1 MDKCFNKDVCMILK
15 SAEGE
20 MLNLRHPYV
29 GTEHLLLAL
38 LKRDRVKK
46 ICYKFNLTY
55 AGFRDELVRLIGQAS
70 KKSEVILYTPLLK
83 LVIDNAYNKSYD
95 EHKEMD
101 ELYLL
106 SSLFGESD
114 GIALRVA
121 YNMGVDTDALVK
133 ELDKPKILSSIGV
146 CLTDKEIDK
155 IYLRDKELDEVME
168 ILLRK
173 GKNNPL
179 LVGDPGVGKTAIA
192 YELARRIKCGNV
204 PDRLK
209 GKEVYLVSTS
219 SLVSGTKYRGE
230 FEERVNGLINEVI
243 RNGNIILFIDEIHTI
258 MKTGSSEA
266 GVDGANILKP
276 YLARN
281 DLKIIGAT
289 TKREYDEY
297 LKKDGAFARRFAKV
311 IVNEP
316 SLKDTVTILNK
327 LKKSYEDFYNLKINS
342 NVIKYLV
349 DLCDKYLPNNYNPD
363 KSIEI
368 LDTSLS
374 KIALEGKKRILTKED
389 VYEVISKRCNISLV
403 SDENLD
409 RVRAVLSD
417 KYSEVLADN
426 VVKMFKCTDKSKYMV
441 FSGSD
446 DKRHAPFDIGKCL
459 GVNVIDIDCALPIL
473 QPGALIA
480 NNYIRNNYLRAFT
493 ASVLPVSV
501 LPAAV
506 SGHQKAVRTAFAGR
520 YRIRLPAGQCIQL
533 LRRRCKLVQRPVPPR
548 IVECVSGRR
557 RRILPQLWA
566 HHGERRTAG
575 YFVYRRQVRSVSV
588 PDLPGHR
595 CYD

>member
-55 AGFRDELVRLIGQAS
+55 TGFRDELVRLIGQAS

-349 DLCDKYLPNNYNPD
+349 DLCDKYLPNSYNPD
-363 KSIEI
+363 KSIDI

-389 VYEVISKRCNISLV
+389 VYEVISKRCNISLI

-409 RVRAVLSD
+409 KVRAVLSD

-426 VVKMFKCTDKSKYMV
+426 VVKMFKCRDKSKYMV

-459 GVNVIDIDCALPIL
+459 GVNVIDIDCALYNDEYSL
-473 QPGALIA
+473 
-480 NNYIRNNYLRAFT
+480 NKFVSTNYLYNKISENPFSLVVFDNYNKRGR
-493 ASVLPVSV
+493 VLDNIIRMMKDKGYIENSMNERIY
-501 LPAAV
+501 LD
-506 SGHQKAVRTAFAGR
+506 KAVMFLIDEEVNNKVGFA
-520 YRIRLPAGQCIQL
+520 A
-533 LRRRCKLVQRPVPPR
+533 
-548 IVECVSGRR
+548 S
-557 RRILPQLWA
+557 
-566 HHGERRTAG
+566 
-575 YFVYRRQVRSVSV
+575 
-588 PDLPGHR
+588 
-595 CYD
+595 

>member
-133 ELDKPKILSSIGV
+133 ELDKPKILSTIGV

-327 LKKSYEDFYNLKINS
+327 LKKSYEEFYNLKINS

-349 DLCDKYLPNNYNPD
+349 DLCDKYLPNSYNPD
-363 KSIEI
+363 KSIDI

-403 SDENLD
+403 SEENLD
-409 RVRAVLSD
+409 KVRAVLSD

-426 VVKMFKCTDKSKYMV
+426 VVKMFKCRDKSKYMV

-459 GVNVIDIDCALPIL
+459 GVNVIDIDCALYNDEYSL
-473 QPGALIA
+473 
-480 NNYIRNNYLRAFT
+480 NKFVSTNYLYNKISDNPFSLVVFDNYNMRGRVLDNIIRMMKDKGYIENSMNERLYLDKSVMFLIDEDISTKVGFA
-493 ASVLPVSV
+493 AS
-501 LPAAV
+501 
-506 SGHQKAVRTAFAGR
+506 
-520 YRIRLPAGQCIQL
+520 
-533 LRRRCKLVQRPVPPR
+533 
-548 IVECVSGRR
+548 
-557 RRILPQLWA
+557 
-566 HHGERRTAG
+566 
-575 YFVYRRQVRSVSV
+575 
-588 PDLPGHR
+588 
-595 CYD
+595 

>member
-55 AGFRDELVRLIGQAS
+55 TGFRDELVRLIGQAS

-327 LKKSYEDFYNLKINS
+327 LKKSYEEFYNLKINS

-349 DLCDKYLPNNYNPD
+349 DLCDKYLPNSYNPD
-363 KSIEI
+363 KSIDI

-389 VYEVISKRCNISLV
+389 VYEVISKRCNISLI

-409 RVRAVLSD
+409 KVRAVLSD

-426 VVKMFKCTDKSKYMV
+426 VVKMFKCRDKSKYMV

-446 DKRHAPFDIGKCL
+446 DKRRAPFDIGKCL
-459 GVNVIDIDCALPIL
+459 GVNVIDIDCALYNDEYSL
-473 QPGALIA
+473 
-480 NNYIRNNYLRAFT
+480 NKFVSTNYLYNKISENPFSLVVFDNYNKRGRVLDNIIRMMKDKGYIENSMNERLYLDKSVMFLIDEEVNNKVGFA
-493 ASVLPVSV
+493 AS
-501 LPAAV
+501 
-506 SGHQKAVRTAFAGR
+506 
-520 YRIRLPAGQCIQL
+520 
-533 LRRRCKLVQRPVPPR
+533 
-548 IVECVSGRR
+548 
-557 RRILPQLWA
+557 
-566 HHGERRTAG
+566 
-575 YFVYRRQVRSVSV
+575 
-588 PDLPGHR
+588 
-595 CYD
+595 

>member
-55 AGFRDELVRLIGQAS
+55 SGFRDELVRLIGQAS

-121 YNMGVDTDALVK
+121 YNMGVDTVALVK

-146 CLTDKEIDK
+146 CLTDKEINK
-155 IYLRDKELDEVME
+155 IYLRDNELDEVME

-316 SLKDTVTILNK
+316 SLKDTITILNK

-349 DLCDKYLPNNYNPD
+349 DLCDKYLPNSYNPD
-363 KSIEI
+363 KSIDI

-403 SDENLD
+403 SEENLD
-409 RVRAVLSD
+409 KLRAVLSD
-417 KYSEVLADN
+417 KYSEALADN
-426 VVKMFKCTDKSKYMV
+426 VVKMFKCRDKSKYMV

-459 GVNVIDIDCALPIL
+459 GVNVIDIDCALYNDEYSL
-473 QPGALIA
+473 
-480 NNYIRNNYLRAFT
+480 NKFVSTNYLYNKI
-493 ASVLPVSV
+493 SDNPVSLVVFDNYNKRGRV
-501 LPAAV
+501 LDNIIRMMKDKGYIENSMNERLYLDKSVMFLIDEDISTKVGFAA
-506 SGHQKAVRTAFAGR
+506 S
-520 YRIRLPAGQCIQL
+520 
-533 LRRRCKLVQRPVPPR
+533 
-548 IVECVSGRR
+548 
-557 RRILPQLWA
+557 
-566 HHGERRTAG
+566 
-575 YFVYRRQVRSVSV
+575 
-588 PDLPGHR
+588 
-595 CYD
+595 

>member
-133 ELDKPKILSSIGV
+133 ELDKPKMLSSIGV

-276 YLARN
+276 YLAKN

-297 LKKDGAFARRFAKV
+297 LKKDGAFVRRFAKV

-327 LKKSYEDFYNLKINS
+327 LKKSYEEFYNLKINS

-349 DLCDKYLPNNYNPD
+349 DLCDKYLPNSYNPD
-363 KSIEI
+363 KSIDI

-409 RVRAVLSD
+409 KVRAVLSD

-426 VVKMFKCTDKSKYMV
+426 VVKMFKCRDKSKYMV

-459 GVNVIDIDCALPIL
+459 GVNVIDIDCALYNDEYSL
-473 QPGALIA
+473 
-480 NNYIRNNYLRAFT
+480 NKFVSTNYLYNKISDNPFSLVVFDNYNKRGRVLDNIIRMMKDKGYIENNMNERLYLDKSVMFLIDEEVGTKVGFA
-493 ASVLPVSV
+493 AS
-501 LPAAV
+501 
-506 SGHQKAVRTAFAGR
+506 
-520 YRIRLPAGQCIQL
+520 
-533 LRRRCKLVQRPVPPR
+533 
-548 IVECVSGRR
+548 
-557 RRILPQLWA
+557 
-566 HHGERRTAG
+566 
-575 YFVYRRQVRSVSV
+575 
-588 PDLPGHR
+588 
-595 CYD
+595 

>member
-55 AGFRDELVRLIGQAS
+55 TGFRDELVRLIGQAS

-349 DLCDKYLPNNYNPD
+349 DLCDKYLPNSYNPD
-363 KSIEI
+363 KSIDI

-403 SDENLD
+403 SEENLD
-409 RVRAVLSD
+409 KLRAVLSD
-417 KYSEVLADN
+417 KYSEALADN
-426 VVKMFKCTDKSKYMV
+426 VVKMFKCRDKSKYMV

-459 GVNVIDIDCALPIL
+459 GVNVIDIDCALYNDEYSL
-473 QPGALIA
+473 
-480 NNYIRNNYLRAFT
+480 NKFVSTNYLYNKISENPFSLVVFDNYNKRGRVLDNIIRMMKDKGYIENSMNERLYLDKSVMFLIDEEVNNKVGFA
-493 ASVLPVSV
+493 AS
-501 LPAAV
+501 
-506 SGHQKAVRTAFAGR
+506 
-520 YRIRLPAGQCIQL
+520 
-533 LRRRCKLVQRPVPPR
+533 
-548 IVECVSGRR
+548 
-557 RRILPQLWA
+557 
-566 HHGERRTAG
+566 
-575 YFVYRRQVRSVSV
+575 
-588 PDLPGHR
+588 
-595 CYD
+595 

>member
-55 AGFRDELVRLIGQAS
+55 SGFRDELVRLIGQAS

-114 GIALRVA
+114 GIALRVV

-316 SLKDTVTILNK
+316 SLKDTITILNK

-349 DLCDKYLPNNYNPD
+349 DLCDKYLPNSYNPD
-363 KSIEI
+363 KSIDI

-409 RVRAVLSD
+409 KVRAVLSD

-426 VVKMFKCTDKSKYMV
+426 VVKMFKCRDKSKYMV

-446 DKRHAPFDIGKCL
+446 DKRRAPFDIGKCL
-459 GVNVIDIDCALPIL
+459 GVNVIDIDCALYNDEYSL
-473 QPGALIA
+473 
-480 NNYIRNNYLRAFT
+480 NKFVSTNYLYNKISENPFSLVVFDNYNKRGRVLDNIIRMMKDKGYIENSMNERLYLDKSVMFLIDEEVNNKVGFA
-493 ASVLPVSV
+493 AS
-501 LPAAV
+501 
-506 SGHQKAVRTAFAGR
+506 
-520 YRIRLPAGQCIQL
+520 
-533 LRRRCKLVQRPVPPR
+533 
-548 IVECVSGRR
+548 
-557 RRILPQLWA
+557 
-566 HHGERRTAG
+566 
-575 YFVYRRQVRSVSV
+575 
-588 PDLPGHR
+588 
-595 CYD
+595 

>member
-55 AGFRDELVRLIGQAS
+55 TGFRDELVRLIGQAS

-192 YELARRIKCGNV
+192 YELARRIRCGNV

-327 LKKSYEDFYNLKINS
+327 LKKSYEEFYNLKINS

-349 DLCDKYLPNNYNPD
+349 DLCDKYLPNSYNPD
-363 KSIEI
+363 KSIDI

-374 KIALEGKKRILTKED
+374 KIALEGKKHILTKED
-389 VYEVISKRCNISLV
+389 VYEVISKRCNISLI

-409 RVRAVLSD
+409 KVRAVLSD
-417 KYSEVLADN
+417 KYSEVFADN

-446 DKRHAPFDIGKCL
+446 DKRRAPFDIGKCL
-459 GVNVIDIDCALPIL
+459 GVNVIDIDCALYNDEYSL
-473 QPGALIA
+473 
-480 NNYIRNNYLRAFT
+480 NKFVSTNYLYNKISENPFSLVVFDNYNKRGRVLDNIIRMMKDKGYIENSMNERLYLDKSVMFLIDEEVNNKVGFA
-493 ASVLPVSV
+493 AS
-501 LPAAV
+501 
-506 SGHQKAVRTAFAGR
+506 
-520 YRIRLPAGQCIQL
+520 
-533 LRRRCKLVQRPVPPR
+533 
-548 IVECVSGRR
+548 
-557 RRILPQLWA
+557 
-566 HHGERRTAG
+566 
-575 YFVYRRQVRSVSV
+575 
-588 PDLPGHR
+588 
-595 CYD
+595 

>member
-55 AGFRDELVRLIGQAS
+55 TGFRDELVRLIGQAS

-327 LKKSYEDFYNLKINS
+327 LKKSYEEFYNLKINS

-349 DLCDKYLPNNYNPD
+349 DLCDKYLPNSYNPD
-363 KSIEI
+363 KSIDI

-409 RVRAVLSD
+409 KVRAVLSD

-459 GVNVIDIDCALPIL
+459 GVNVIDIDCALYNDEYSL
-473 QPGALIA
+473 
-480 NNYIRNNYLRAFT
+480 NKFVSTNYLYNKISDNPFSLVVFDNYNKRGRVLDNIIRMMKDKGYIENNMNERLYLDKSVMFLIDEDISTKVGFA
-493 ASVLPVSV
+493 AS
-501 LPAAV
+501 
-506 SGHQKAVRTAFAGR
+506 
-520 YRIRLPAGQCIQL
+520 
-533 LRRRCKLVQRPVPPR
+533 
-548 IVECVSGRR
+548 
-557 RRILPQLWA
+557 
-566 HHGERRTAG
+566 
-575 YFVYRRQVRSVSV
+575 
-588 PDLPGHR
+588 
-595 CYD
+595 

>member
-349 DLCDKYLPNNYNPD
+349 DLCDKYLPNSYNPD
-363 KSIEI
+363 KSIDI

-426 VVKMFKCTDKSKYMV
+426 VVKMFKCRDKSKYMV

-446 DKRHAPFDIGKCL
+446 DKRRAPFDIGKCL
-459 GVNVIDIDCALPIL
+459 GVNVIDIDCALYNDEYSL
-473 QPGALIA
+473 
-480 NNYIRNNYLRAFT
+480 NKFVSTNYLYNKISDNPFSLVVFDNYNKRGRVLDNIIRMMKDKGYIENNMNERLYLDK
-493 ASVLPVSV
+493 SVMFLIDEDISTKVGF
-501 LPAAV
+501 AAN
-506 SGHQKAVRTAFAGR
+506 
-520 YRIRLPAGQCIQL
+520 
-533 LRRRCKLVQRPVPPR
+533 
-548 IVECVSGRR
+548 
-557 RRILPQLWA
+557 
-566 HHGERRTAG
+566 
-575 YFVYRRQVRSVSV
+575 
-588 PDLPGHR
+588 
-595 CYD
+595 

>member
-55 AGFRDELVRLIGQAS
+55 TGFRDELVRLIGQAS

-219 SLVSGTKYRGE
+219 SLVSGTKYSGE
-230 FEERVNGLINEVI
+230 FEERVNGLINEAI

-327 LKKSYEDFYNLKINS
+327 LKKSYEEFYNLKINS

-349 DLCDKYLPNNYNPD
+349 DLCDKYLPNSYNPD
-363 KSIEI
+363 KSIDI

-409 RVRAVLSD
+409 KVRAVLSD

-426 VVKMFKCTDKSKYMV
+426 VVKMFKCRDKSKYMV

-446 DKRHAPFDIGKCL
+446 EKRRAPFDIGKCL
-459 GVNVIDIDCALPIL
+459 GVNVIDIDCALYNDEYSL
-473 QPGALIA
+473 
-480 NNYIRNNYLRAFT
+480 NKFVSTNYLYNKISENPFSLVVFDNYNKRGRVLDNIIRMMKDKGYIENSMNERLYLDKSVMFLIDEEVNNKVGFA
-493 ASVLPVSV
+493 AS
-501 LPAAV
+501 
-506 SGHQKAVRTAFAGR
+506 
-520 YRIRLPAGQCIQL
+520 
-533 LRRRCKLVQRPVPPR
+533 
-548 IVECVSGRR
+548 
-557 RRILPQLWA
+557 
-566 HHGERRTAG
+566 
-575 YFVYRRQVRSVSV
+575 
-588 PDLPGHR
+588 
-595 CYD
+595 

>member
-133 ELDKPKILSSIGV
+133 ELDKPKILSTIGV

-297 LKKDGAFARRFAKV
+297 LKKDGAFVRRFAKV

-316 SLKDTVTILNK
+316 SLKDTITILNK

-349 DLCDKYLPNNYNPD
+349 DLCDKYLPNSYNPD
-363 KSIEI
+363 KSIDI

-389 VYEVISKRCNISLV
+389 VYDVISKRCNISLV

-409 RVRAVLSD
+409 KVRAVLSD

-426 VVKMFKCTDKSKYMV
+426 VVKMFKCRDKSKYMV

-446 DKRHAPFDIGKCL
+446 EKRHAPFDIGKCL
-459 GVNVIDIDCALPIL
+459 GVNVIDIDCALYNDEYSL
-473 QPGALIA
+473 
-480 NNYIRNNYLRAFT
+480 NKFVSTNYLYNKISDNPFSLVVFDNYNKRGR
-493 ASVLPVSV
+493 VLDNII
-501 LPAAV
+501 
-506 SGHQKAVRTAFAGR
+506 GMMKDKG
-520 YRIRLPAGQCIQL
+520 YIENNMNERLYL
-533 LRRRCKLVQRPVPPR
+533 DKLVMFLIDEEVGTK
-548 IVECVSGRR
+548 VGFAAS
-557 RRILPQLWA
+557 
-566 HHGERRTAG
+566 
-575 YFVYRRQVRSVSV
+575 
-588 PDLPGHR
+588 
-595 CYD
+595 

>member
-55 AGFRDELVRLIGQAS
+55 SGFRDELVRLIGQAS

-327 LKKSYEDFYNLKINS
+327 LKKSYEEFYNLKINS

-349 DLCDKYLPNNYNPD
+349 DLCDKYLPNSYNPD
-363 KSIEI
+363 KSIDI

-409 RVRAVLSD
+409 KVRAVLSD

-426 VVKMFKCTDKSKYMV
+426 VVKMFKCRDKSKYMV

-446 DKRHAPFDIGKCL
+446 DKRRAPFDIGKCL
-459 GVNVIDIDCALPIL
+459 GVNVIDIDCALYNDEYSL
-473 QPGALIA
+473 
-480 NNYIRNNYLRAFT
+480 NKFVSTNYLYNKISENPFSLVVFDNYNKRGR
-493 ASVLPVSV
+493 VLDNIIRMMKDKGYIENSMNER
-501 LPAAV
+501 LYLD
-506 SGHQKAVRTAFAGR
+506 KAVMFLIDEEVNNKVGFA
-520 YRIRLPAGQCIQL
+520 A
-533 LRRRCKLVQRPVPPR
+533 
-548 IVECVSGRR
+548 S
-557 RRILPQLWA
+557 
-566 HHGERRTAG
+566 
-575 YFVYRRQVRSVSV
+575 
-588 PDLPGHR
+588 
-595 CYD
+595 

>member
-55 AGFRDELVRLIGQAS
+55 TGFRDELVRLIGQAS

-155 IYLRDKELDEVME
+155 IYLRDNELDEVME

-276 YLARN
+276 YLARS

-316 SLKDTVTILNK
+316 SLKDTITILNK
-327 LKKSYEDFYNLKINS
+327 LKKSYEEFYNLKINS

-349 DLCDKYLPNNYNPD
+349 DLCDKYLPNSYNPD
-363 KSIEI
+363 KSIDI

-409 RVRAVLSD
+409 KVRAVLSD

-426 VVKMFKCTDKSKYMV
+426 VVKMFKCRDKSKYMV

-446 DKRHAPFDIGKCL
+446 DKRRAPFDIGKCL
-459 GVNVIDIDCALPIL
+459 GVNVIDIDCALYNDEYSL
-473 QPGALIA
+473 
-480 NNYIRNNYLRAFT
+480 NKFVSTNYLYNKISENPFSLVVFDNYNKRGR
-493 ASVLPVSV
+493 VLDNIIRMMKDKGYIENSMNER
-501 LPAAV
+501 LYLD
-506 SGHQKAVRTAFAGR
+506 KAVMFLIDEEVNNKVGFA
-520 YRIRLPAGQCIQL
+520 A
-533 LRRRCKLVQRPVPPR
+533 
-548 IVECVSGRR
+548 S
-557 RRILPQLWA
+557 
-566 HHGERRTAG
+566 
-575 YFVYRRQVRSVSV
+575 
-588 PDLPGHR
+588 
-595 CYD
+595 

>member
-173 GKNNPL
+173 GKNNPI

-276 YLARN
+276 YLARD

-327 LKKSYEDFYNLKINS
+327 LKKSYEEFYNLKINS

-349 DLCDKYLPNNYNPD
+349 DLCDKYLPNSYNPD
-363 KSIEI
+363 KSIDI

-389 VYEVISKRCNISLV
+389 VYDVISKRCNISLV
-403 SDENLD
+403 SEENLD
-409 RVRAVLSD
+409 KVRAVLSD

-426 VVKMFKCTDKSKYMV
+426 VVKMFKCRDKSKYMV

-459 GVNVIDIDCALPIL
+459 GVNVIDIDCALYNDEYSL
-473 QPGALIA
+473 
-480 NNYIRNNYLRAFT
+480 NKFVSTNYLYNKISDNPFSLVVFDNYNKRGRVLDNIIGMMKDKGYIENNMNERLYLDKSVMFLIDEDISTKVGFA
-493 ASVLPVSV
+493 AS
-501 LPAAV
+501 
-506 SGHQKAVRTAFAGR
+506 
-520 YRIRLPAGQCIQL
+520 
-533 LRRRCKLVQRPVPPR
+533 
-548 IVECVSGRR
+548 
-557 RRILPQLWA
+557 
-566 HHGERRTAG
+566 
-575 YFVYRRQVRSVSV
+575 
-588 PDLPGHR
+588 
-595 CYD
+595 

>member
-192 YELARRIKCGNV
+192 YALARRIKCGNV

-327 LKKSYEDFYNLKINS
+327 LKKSYEEFYNLKINS

-349 DLCDKYLPNNYNPD
+349 DLCDKYLPNSYNPD
-363 KSIEI
+363 KSIDI

-459 GVNVIDIDCALPIL
+459 GVNVIDIDCALYNDEYSL
-473 QPGALIA
+473 
-480 NNYIRNNYLRAFT
+480 NKFVSTNYLYNKISDNPFSLVVFDNYNKRGRVLDNIIRMMKDKGYIENSMNERLYLDKSVMFLIDEEVGTKVGFA
-493 ASVLPVSV
+493 AS
-501 LPAAV
+501 
-506 SGHQKAVRTAFAGR
+506 
-520 YRIRLPAGQCIQL
+520 
-533 LRRRCKLVQRPVPPR
+533 
-548 IVECVSGRR
+548 
-557 RRILPQLWA
+557 
-566 HHGERRTAG
+566 
-575 YFVYRRQVRSVSV
+575 
-588 PDLPGHR
+588 
-595 CYD
+595 

>member
-55 AGFRDELVRLIGQAS
+55 TGFRDELVRLIGQAS

-146 CLTDKEIDK
+146 CLTDKEINK

-316 SLKDTVTILNK
+316 SLKDTITILNK

-349 DLCDKYLPNNYNPD
+349 DLCDKYLPNSYNPD
-363 KSIEI
+363 KSIDI

-409 RVRAVLSD
+409 KVRAVLSD

-426 VVKMFKCTDKSKYMV
+426 VVKMFKCRDKSKYMV

-446 DKRHAPFDIGKCL
+446 DKRLAPFDIGKCL
-459 GVNVIDIDCALPIL
+459 GVNVIDIDCALYNDEYSL
-473 QPGALIA
+473 
-480 NNYIRNNYLRAFT
+480 NKFVSTNYLYNKISENPFSLVVFDNYNKRGRVLDNIIRMMKDKGYIENSMNERLYLDKSVMFLIDEEVNNKVGFA
-493 ASVLPVSV
+493 AS
-501 LPAAV
+501 
-506 SGHQKAVRTAFAGR
+506 
-520 YRIRLPAGQCIQL
+520 
-533 LRRRCKLVQRPVPPR
+533 
-548 IVECVSGRR
+548 
-557 RRILPQLWA
+557 
-566 HHGERRTAG
+566 
-575 YFVYRRQVRSVSV
+575 
-588 PDLPGHR
+588 
-595 CYD
+595 

>member
-55 AGFRDELVRLIGQAS
+55 TGFRDELVRLIGQAS

-230 FEERVNGLINEVI
+230 FEERVNGLINEAI

-327 LKKSYEDFYNLKINS
+327 LKKSYEEFYNLKINS

-349 DLCDKYLPNNYNPD
+349 DLCDKYLTNIYNTD
-363 KSIEI
+363 KSIDI

-409 RVRAVLSD
+409 KVRAVLSD

-426 VVKMFKCTDKSKYMV
+426 VVKMFKCRDKSKYMV

-446 DKRHAPFDIGKCL
+446 DKRRAPFDIGKCL
-459 GVNVIDIDCALPIL
+459 GVNVIDIDCALYNDEYSL
-473 QPGALIA
+473 
-480 NNYIRNNYLRAFT
+480 NKFVSTNYLYNKISENPFSLVVFDNYNKRGRVLDNIIRMMKDKGYIENSMNERLYLDKSVMFLIDEEVNNKVGFA
-493 ASVLPVSV
+493 AS
-501 LPAAV
+501 
-506 SGHQKAVRTAFAGR
+506 
-520 YRIRLPAGQCIQL
+520 
-533 LRRRCKLVQRPVPPR
+533 
-548 IVECVSGRR
+548 
-557 RRILPQLWA
+557 
-566 HHGERRTAG
+566 
-575 YFVYRRQVRSVSV
+575 
-588 PDLPGHR
+588 
-595 CYD
+595 

>member
-327 LKKSYEDFYNLKINS
+327 LKKSYEEFYNLKINS

-349 DLCDKYLPNNYNPD
+349 DLCDKYLPNSYNPD
-363 KSIEI
+363 KSIDI

-389 VYEVISKRCNISLV
+389 VYDVISKRCNISLV

-409 RVRAVLSD
+409 KVRAVLSD

-426 VVKMFKCTDKSKYMV
+426 VVKMFKCRDKSKYMV

-459 GVNVIDIDCALPIL
+459 GVNVIDIDCALYNDEYSL
-473 QPGALIA
+473 
-480 NNYIRNNYLRAFT
+480 NKFVSTNYLYNKISDNPFSLVVFDNYNKRGRVLDNIIRMMKDKGYIENSMNERLYLDKSVMFLIDEDISTKVGFA
-493 ASVLPVSV
+493 AS
-501 LPAAV
+501 
-506 SGHQKAVRTAFAGR
+506 
-520 YRIRLPAGQCIQL
+520 
-533 LRRRCKLVQRPVPPR
+533 
-548 IVECVSGRR
+548 
-557 RRILPQLWA
+557 
-566 HHGERRTAG
+566 
-575 YFVYRRQVRSVSV
+575 
-588 PDLPGHR
+588 
-595 CYD
+595 

>member
-133 ELDKPKILSSIGV
+133 ELDKPKMLSSIGV

-363 KSIEI
+363 KSIDI

-459 GVNVIDIDCALPIL
+459 GVNVIDIDCALYNDEYSL
-473 QPGALIA
+473 
-480 NNYIRNNYLRAFT
+480 NKFVSTNYLYNKISDNPFSLVVFDNYNKRGRVLDNIIRMMKDKGYIENSMNERLYLDKSVIFLIDEDISTKVGFA
-493 ASVLPVSV
+493 AS
-501 LPAAV
+501 
-506 SGHQKAVRTAFAGR
+506 
-520 YRIRLPAGQCIQL
+520 
-533 LRRRCKLVQRPVPPR
+533 
-548 IVECVSGRR
+548 
-557 RRILPQLWA
+557 
-566 HHGERRTAG
+566 
-575 YFVYRRQVRSVSV
+575 
-588 PDLPGHR
+588 
-595 CYD
+595 

>member
-146 CLTDKEIDK
+146 CLTDKELDK

-327 LKKSYEDFYNLKINS
+327 LKKSYEEFYNLKINS

-349 DLCDKYLPNNYNPD
+349 DLCDKYLPNSYNPD
-363 KSIEI
+363 KSIDI

-409 RVRAVLSD
+409 KVRAVLSD
-417 KYSEVLADN
+417 KYSEALADN
-426 VVKMFKCTDKSKYMV
+426 VVKMFKCRDKSKYMV

-459 GVNVIDIDCALPIL
+459 GVNVIDIDCALYNDEYSL
-473 QPGALIA
+473 
-480 NNYIRNNYLRAFT
+480 NKFVSTNYLYNKISDNPFSLVVFDNYNKRGR
-493 ASVLPVSV
+493 VLDNI
-501 LPAAV
+501 
-506 SGHQKAVRTAFAGR
+506 
-520 YRIRLPAGQCIQL
+520 IRMMKDKGYIENNMNERLYL
-533 LRRRCKLVQRPVPPR
+533 DKLVMFLIDEEVGTK
-548 IVECVSGRR
+548 VGFAAS
-557 RRILPQLWA
+557 
-566 HHGERRTAG
+566 
-575 YFVYRRQVRSVSV
+575 
-588 PDLPGHR
+588 
-595 CYD
+595 

>member
-55 AGFRDELVRLIGQAS
+55 SGFRDELVRLIGQAS

-276 YLARN
+276 YLARS

-316 SLKDTVTILNK
+316 SLKDTITILNK

-349 DLCDKYLPNNYNPD
+349 DLCDKYLPNSYNPD
-363 KSIEI
+363 KSIDI

-409 RVRAVLSD
+409 KVRAVLSD

-426 VVKMFKCTDKSKYMV
+426 VVKMFKCRDKSKYMV

-459 GVNVIDIDCALPIL
+459 GVNVIDIDCALYNDEYSL
-473 QPGALIA
+473 
-480 NNYIRNNYLRAFT
+480 NKFVSTNYLYNKISENPFSLVVFDNYNKRGRVLDNIIRMMKDKGYIENSMNERLYLDKSVMFLIDEEVNNKVGFA
-493 ASVLPVSV
+493 AS
-501 LPAAV
+501 
-506 SGHQKAVRTAFAGR
+506 
-520 YRIRLPAGQCIQL
+520 
-533 LRRRCKLVQRPVPPR
+533 
-548 IVECVSGRR
+548 
-557 RRILPQLWA
+557 
-566 HHGERRTAG
+566 
-575 YFVYRRQVRSVSV
+575 
-588 PDLPGHR
+588 
-595 CYD
+595 

>member
-349 DLCDKYLPNNYNPD
+349 DLCDKYLPNSYNPD
-363 KSIEI
+363 KSIDI

-409 RVRAVLSD
+409 KVRAVLSD

-426 VVKMFKCTDKSKYMV
+426 VVKMFKCRDKSKYMV

-459 GVNVIDIDCALPIL
+459 GVNVIDIDCALYNDEYSL
-473 QPGALIA
+473 
-480 NNYIRNNYLRAFT
+480 NKFVSTNYLYNKISDNPFSLVVFDNYNKRGRVLDNIIGMMKDKGYIENNMNERLYLDKSVMFLIDEDISTKVGFA
-493 ASVLPVSV
+493 AS
-501 LPAAV
+501 
-506 SGHQKAVRTAFAGR
+506 
-520 YRIRLPAGQCIQL
+520 
-533 LRRRCKLVQRPVPPR
+533 
-548 IVECVSGRR
+548 
-557 RRILPQLWA
+557 
-566 HHGERRTAG
+566 
-575 YFVYRRQVRSVSV
+575 
-588 PDLPGHR
+588 
-595 CYD
+595 

>member
-173 GKNNPL
+173 GKNNPI
-179 LVGDPGVGKTAIA
+179 LVGAPGVGKTAIA

-327 LKKSYEDFYNLKINS
+327 LKKSYEEFYNLKINS

-349 DLCDKYLPNNYNPD
+349 DLCDKYLPNSYNPD
-363 KSIEI
+363 KSIDI

-389 VYEVISKRCNISLV
+389 VYDVISKRCNISLV

-409 RVRAVLSD
+409 KVRAVLSD

-426 VVKMFKCTDKSKYMV
+426 VVKMFKCRDKSKYMV

-459 GVNVIDIDCALPIL
+459 GVNVIDIDCALYNDEYSL
-473 QPGALIA
+473 
-480 NNYIRNNYLRAFT
+480 NKFVSTNYLYNKISDNPFSLVVFDNYNKRGRVLDNIIRMMKDKGYIENSMNERLYLDKSVMFLIDEDISTKVGFA
-493 ASVLPVSV
+493 AS
-501 LPAAV
+501 
-506 SGHQKAVRTAFAGR
+506 
-520 YRIRLPAGQCIQL
+520 
-533 LRRRCKLVQRPVPPR
+533 
-548 IVECVSGRR
+548 
-557 RRILPQLWA
+557 
-566 HHGERRTAG
+566 
-575 YFVYRRQVRSVSV
+575 
-588 PDLPGHR
+588 
-595 CYD
+595 

>member
-349 DLCDKYLPNNYNPD
+349 DLCDKYLPNSYNPD
-363 KSIEI
+363 KSIDI

-403 SDENLD
+403 SEENLD

-426 VVKMFKCTDKSKYMV
+426 VVKMFKCRDKSKYMV

-459 GVNVIDIDCALPIL
+459 GVNVIDIDCALYNDEYSL
-473 QPGALIA
+473 
-480 NNYIRNNYLRAFT
+480 NKFVSTNYLYNKISDNPFSLVVFDNYNKRGRVLDNIIRMMKDKGYIENSMNERLYLDKSVMFLIDEDISTKVGFA
-493 ASVLPVSV
+493 AS
-501 LPAAV
+501 
-506 SGHQKAVRTAFAGR
+506 
-520 YRIRLPAGQCIQL
+520 
-533 LRRRCKLVQRPVPPR
+533 
-548 IVECVSGRR
+548 
-557 RRILPQLWA
+557 
-566 HHGERRTAG
+566 
-575 YFVYRRQVRSVSV
+575 
-588 PDLPGHR
+588 
-595 CYD
+595 

>member
-55 AGFRDELVRLIGQAS
+55 TGFRDELVRLIGQAS

-121 YNMGVDTDALVK
+121 YNMGVDTVALVK

-327 LKKSYEDFYNLKINS
+327 LKKSYEEFYNLKINS

-363 KSIEI
+363 KSIDI

-409 RVRAVLSD
+409 KVRAVLSD

-426 VVKMFKCTDKSKYMV
+426 VVKMFKCRDKSKYMV

-446 DKRHAPFDIGKCL
+446 DKRLVPFDIGKCL
-459 GVNVIDIDCALPIL
+459 GVNVIDIDCALYNDEYSL
-473 QPGALIA
+473 
-480 NNYIRNNYLRAFT
+480 NKFVSTNYLYNKISENPFSLVVFDNYNKRGRVLDNIIRMMKDKGYIENSMNERLYLDKSVMFLIDEEVNNKVGFA
-493 ASVLPVSV
+493 AS
-501 LPAAV
+501 
-506 SGHQKAVRTAFAGR
+506 
-520 YRIRLPAGQCIQL
+520 
-533 LRRRCKLVQRPVPPR
+533 
-548 IVECVSGRR
+548 
-557 RRILPQLWA
+557 
-566 HHGERRTAG
+566 
-575 YFVYRRQVRSVSV
+575 
-588 PDLPGHR
+588 
-595 CYD
+595 

>member
-55 AGFRDELVRLIGQAS
+55 SGFRDELVRLIGQAS

-316 SLKDTVTILNK
+316 SLKDTITILNK
-327 LKKSYEDFYNLKINS
+327 LKKSYEEFYNLKINS

-349 DLCDKYLPNNYNPD
+349 DLCDKYLPNSYNPD
-363 KSIEI
+363 KSIDI

-409 RVRAVLSD
+409 KVRAVLSD

-426 VVKMFKCTDKSKYMV
+426 VVKMFKCRDKSKYMV

-446 DKRHAPFDIGKCL
+446 DKRRAPFDIGKCL
-459 GVNVIDIDCALPIL
+459 GVNVIDIDCALYNDEYSL
-473 QPGALIA
+473 
-480 NNYIRNNYLRAFT
+480 NKFVSTNYLYNKISENPFCLVVFDNYNKRGRVLDNIIRMMKDKGYIENSMNERLYLDKSVMFLIDEEVNNKVGFA
-493 ASVLPVSV
+493 AS
-501 LPAAV
+501 
-506 SGHQKAVRTAFAGR
+506 
-520 YRIRLPAGQCIQL
+520 
-533 LRRRCKLVQRPVPPR
+533 
-548 IVECVSGRR
+548 
-557 RRILPQLWA
+557 
-566 HHGERRTAG
+566 
-575 YFVYRRQVRSVSV
+575 
-588 PDLPGHR
+588 
-595 CYD
+595 

>member
-327 LKKSYEDFYNLKINS
+327 LKKSYEEFYNLKINS

-349 DLCDKYLPNNYNPD
+349 DLCDKYLPNSYNPD
-363 KSIEI
+363 KSIDI

-459 GVNVIDIDCALPIL
+459 GVNVIDIDCALYNDEYSL
-473 QPGALIA
+473 
-480 NNYIRNNYLRAFT
+480 NKFVSTNYLYNKISDNPFSLVVFDNYNKRGRVLDNIIRMMKDKGYIENSMNERLYLDKSVMFLIDEEVGTKVGFA
-493 ASVLPVSV
+493 AS
-501 LPAAV
+501 
-506 SGHQKAVRTAFAGR
+506 
-520 YRIRLPAGQCIQL
+520 
-533 LRRRCKLVQRPVPPR
+533 
-548 IVECVSGRR
+548 
-557 RRILPQLWA
+557 
-566 HHGERRTAG
+566 
-575 YFVYRRQVRSVSV
+575 
-588 PDLPGHR
+588 
-595 CYD
+595 

>member
-55 AGFRDELVRLIGQAS
+55 TGFRDELVRLIGQAS

-316 SLKDTVTILNK
+316 SLKDTITILNK

-349 DLCDKYLPNNYNPD
+349 DLCDKYLPNSYNPD
-363 KSIEI
+363 KSIDI

-403 SDENLD
+403 SEENLD
-409 RVRAVLSD
+409 KLRAVLSD
-417 KYSEVLADN
+417 KYSEALADN
-426 VVKMFKCTDKSKYMV
+426 VVKMFKCRDKSKYMV

-446 DKRHAPFDIGKCL
+446 DKRLAPFDIGKCL
-459 GVNVIDIDCALPIL
+459 GVNVIDIDCALYNDEYSL
-473 QPGALIA
+473 
-480 NNYIRNNYLRAFT
+480 NKFVSTNYLYNKISENPFSLVVFDNYNKRGMVLDNIIRIMKDKGYIENSMNERLYLDKSVMFLIDEEVNNKVGFA
-493 ASVLPVSV
+493 AS
-501 LPAAV
+501 
-506 SGHQKAVRTAFAGR
+506 
-520 YRIRLPAGQCIQL
+520 
-533 LRRRCKLVQRPVPPR
+533 
-548 IVECVSGRR
+548 
-557 RRILPQLWA
+557 
-566 HHGERRTAG
+566 
-575 YFVYRRQVRSVSV
+575 
-588 PDLPGHR
+588 
-595 CYD
+595 

>member
-230 FEERVNGLINEVI
+230 FEERVNELINEVI

-327 LKKSYEDFYNLKINS
+327 LKKSYEEFYNLKINS

-349 DLCDKYLPNNYNPD
+349 DLCDKYLPNSYNPD
-363 KSIEI
+363 KSIDI

-459 GVNVIDIDCALPIL
+459 GVNVIDIDCALYNDEYSL
-473 QPGALIA
+473 
-480 NNYIRNNYLRAFT
+480 NKFVSTNYLYNKISDNPFSLVVFDNYNKRGRVLDNIIRMMKDKGYIENSMNERLYLDKSVMFLIDEDISTKVGFA
-493 ASVLPVSV
+493 AS
-501 LPAAV
+501 
-506 SGHQKAVRTAFAGR
+506 
-520 YRIRLPAGQCIQL
+520 
-533 LRRRCKLVQRPVPPR
+533 
-548 IVECVSGRR
+548 
-557 RRILPQLWA
+557 
-566 HHGERRTAG
+566 
-575 YFVYRRQVRSVSV
+575 
-588 PDLPGHR
+588 
-595 CYD
+595 

>member
-173 GKNNPL
+173 GKNTPL

-363 KSIEI
+363 KSIDI

-446 DKRHAPFDIGKCL
+446 DKRRAPFDIGKCL
-459 GVNVIDIDCALPIL
+459 GVNVIDIDCALYNDEYSL
-473 QPGALIA
+473 
-480 NNYIRNNYLRAFT
+480 NKFVSTNYLYNKISDNPFSLVVFDNYNKRGRVLDNIIRMMKDKGYIENSMNERLYLDKSVMFLIDEEVGTKVGFA
-493 ASVLPVSV
+493 AS
-501 LPAAV
+501 
-506 SGHQKAVRTAFAGR
+506 
-520 YRIRLPAGQCIQL
+520 
-533 LRRRCKLVQRPVPPR
+533 
-548 IVECVSGRR
+548 
-557 RRILPQLWA
+557 
-566 HHGERRTAG
+566 
-575 YFVYRRQVRSVSV
+575 
-588 PDLPGHR
+588 
-595 CYD
+595 

>member
-55 AGFRDELVRLIGQAS
+55 SGFRDELVRLIGQAS

-316 SLKDTVTILNK
+316 SLKDTITILNK

-349 DLCDKYLPNNYNPD
+349 DLCDKYLPNSYNPD
-363 KSIEI
+363 KSIDI

-409 RVRAVLSD
+409 KVRAVLSD
-417 KYSEVLADN
+417 KYSEALADN
-426 VVKMFKCTDKSKYMV
+426 VVKMFKCRDKSKYMV

-459 GVNVIDIDCALPIL
+459 GVNVIDIDCALYNDEYSL
-473 QPGALIA
+473 
-480 NNYIRNNYLRAFT
+480 NKFVSTNYLYNKISENPFSLVVFDNYNKRGR
-493 ASVLPVSV
+493 VLDNIIRMMKDKGYIENSMNERIY
-501 LPAAV
+501 LD
-506 SGHQKAVRTAFAGR
+506 KAVMFLIDEEVNNKVGFA
-520 YRIRLPAGQCIQL
+520 A
-533 LRRRCKLVQRPVPPR
+533 
-548 IVECVSGRR
+548 S
-557 RRILPQLWA
+557 
-566 HHGERRTAG
+566 
-575 YFVYRRQVRSVSV
+575 
-588 PDLPGHR
+588 
-595 CYD
+595 

>member
-133 ELDKPKILSSIGV
+133 EIDKPKILSSIGV
-146 CLTDKEIDK
+146 CLTDKNIDK

-327 LKKSYEDFYNLKINS
+327 LKKSYEEFYNLKINS

-349 DLCDKYLPNNYNPD
+349 DLCDKYLPNSYNPD
-363 KSIEI
+363 KSIDI

-409 RVRAVLSD
+409 KVRAVLSD

-426 VVKMFKCTDKSKYMV
+426 VVKMFKCRDKSKYMV

-446 DKRHAPFDIGKCL
+446 DKRRAPFDIGKCL
-459 GVNVIDIDCALPIL
+459 GVNVIDIDCALYNDEYSL
-473 QPGALIA
+473 
-480 NNYIRNNYLRAFT
+480 NKFVSTNYLYNKISDNPFSLVVFDNYNKRGRVLDNIIRMMKDKGYIENSMNERLYLDKSVMFLIDEDISTKVGFA
-493 ASVLPVSV
+493 AS
-501 LPAAV
+501 
-506 SGHQKAVRTAFAGR
+506 
-520 YRIRLPAGQCIQL
+520 
-533 LRRRCKLVQRPVPPR
+533 
-548 IVECVSGRR
+548 
-557 RRILPQLWA
+557 
-566 HHGERRTAG
+566 
-575 YFVYRRQVRSVSV
+575 
-588 PDLPGHR
+588 
-595 CYD
+595 

>member
-363 KSIEI
+363 KSIDI

-389 VYEVISKRCNISLV
+389 VYDVISKRCNISLV

-409 RVRAVLSD
+409 KVRAVLSD

-426 VVKMFKCTDKSKYMV
+426 VVKMFKCRDKSKYMV

-446 DKRHAPFDIGKCL
+446 DKRRAPFDIGKCL
-459 GVNVIDIDCALPIL
+459 GVNVIDIDCALYNDEYSL
-473 QPGALIA
+473 
-480 NNYIRNNYLRAFT
+480 NKFVSTNYLYNKISDNPFSLVVFDNYNKRGRVLDNIIRMMKDKGYIENNMNERIYLDKSVMFLIDEDISTKVGFA
-493 ASVLPVSV
+493 AS
-501 LPAAV
+501 
-506 SGHQKAVRTAFAGR
+506 
-520 YRIRLPAGQCIQL
+520 
-533 LRRRCKLVQRPVPPR
+533 
-548 IVECVSGRR
+548 
-557 RRILPQLWA
+557 
-566 HHGERRTAG
+566 
-575 YFVYRRQVRSVSV
+575 
-588 PDLPGHR
+588 
-595 CYD
+595 

>member
-363 KSIEI
+363 KSIDI

-459 GVNVIDIDCALPIL
+459 GVNVIDIDCALYNDEYSL
-473 QPGALIA
+473 
-480 NNYIRNNYLRAFT
+480 NKSVSTNYLYNKISDNPFSLVVFDNYNKRGRVLDNIIRMMKDKGYIENSMNERLYLDKSVMFLIDEDISTKVGFA
-493 ASVLPVSV
+493 AS
-501 LPAAV
+501 
-506 SGHQKAVRTAFAGR
+506 
-520 YRIRLPAGQCIQL
+520 
-533 LRRRCKLVQRPVPPR
+533 
-548 IVECVSGRR
+548 
-557 RRILPQLWA
+557 
-566 HHGERRTAG
+566 
-575 YFVYRRQVRSVSV
+575 
-588 PDLPGHR
+588 
-595 CYD
+595 

>member
-173 GKNNPL
+173 GKNNPI
-179 LVGDPGVGKTAIA
+179 LVGAPGVGKTAIA

-349 DLCDKYLPNNYNPD
+349 DLCDKYLPNSYNPD
-363 KSIEI
+363 KSIDI

-389 VYEVISKRCNISLV
+389 VYDVISKRCNISLV

-409 RVRAVLSD
+409 KVRAVLSD

-426 VVKMFKCTDKSKYMV
+426 VVKMFKCRDKSKYMV

-459 GVNVIDIDCALPIL
+459 GVNVIDIDCALYNDEYSL
-473 QPGALIA
+473 
-480 NNYIRNNYLRAFT
+480 NKFVSTNYLYNKISDNPFSLVVFDNYNKRGRVLDNIIRMMKDKGYIENSMNERLYLDKSVMFLIDEDISTKVGFA
-493 ASVLPVSV
+493 AS
-501 LPAAV
+501 
-506 SGHQKAVRTAFAGR
+506 
-520 YRIRLPAGQCIQL
+520 
-533 LRRRCKLVQRPVPPR
+533 
-548 IVECVSGRR
+548 
-557 RRILPQLWA
+557 
-566 HHGERRTAG
+566 
-575 YFVYRRQVRSVSV
+575 
-588 PDLPGHR
+588 
-595 CYD
+595 

>member
-55 AGFRDELVRLIGQAS
+55 AGFMDELVRLIGQAS

-133 ELDKPKILSSIGV
+133 ELDKPKMLSSIGV

-297 LKKDGAFARRFAKV
+297 LKKDGAFVRRFAKV

-327 LKKSYEDFYNLKINS
+327 LKKSYEEFYNLKINS

-349 DLCDKYLPNNYNPD
+349 DLCDKYLPNSYNPD
-363 KSIEI
+363 KSIDI

-409 RVRAVLSD
+409 KVRAVLSD

-426 VVKMFKCTDKSKYMV
+426 VVKMFKCRDKSKYMV

-459 GVNVIDIDCALPIL
+459 GVNVIDIDCALYNDEYSL
-473 QPGALIA
+473 
-480 NNYIRNNYLRAFT
+480 NKFVSTNYLYNKISDNPFSLVVFDNYNKRGRVLDNIIRMMKDKGYIENNMNERLYLDKSVMFLIDEEVGTKVGFA
-493 ASVLPVSV
+493 AS
-501 LPAAV
+501 
-506 SGHQKAVRTAFAGR
+506 
-520 YRIRLPAGQCIQL
+520 
-533 LRRRCKLVQRPVPPR
+533 
-548 IVECVSGRR
+548 
-557 RRILPQLWA
+557 
-566 HHGERRTAG
+566 
-575 YFVYRRQVRSVSV
+575 
-588 PDLPGHR
+588 
-595 CYD
+595 

>member
-55 AGFRDELVRLIGQAS
+55 SGFRDELVRLIGQAS

-146 CLTDKEIDK
+146 CLTDKEINK

-316 SLKDTVTILNK
+316 SLKDTITILNK

-349 DLCDKYLPNNYNPD
+349 DLCDKYLPNSYNPD
-363 KSIEI
+363 KSIDI

-403 SDENLD
+403 SEENLD
-409 RVRAVLSD
+409 KLRAVLSD
-417 KYSEVLADN
+417 KYSEALADN
-426 VVKMFKCTDKSKYMV
+426 VVKMFKCRDKSKYMV

-446 DKRHAPFDIGKCL
+446 DKRRAPFDIGKCL
-459 GVNVIDIDCALPIL
+459 GVNVIDIDCALYNDEYSL
-473 QPGALIA
+473 
-480 NNYIRNNYLRAFT
+480 NKFVSTNYLYNKISENPFSLVVFDNYNKRGR
-493 ASVLPVSV
+493 VLDNIIRMMKDKGYIENSMNER
-501 LPAAV
+501 LYLD
-506 SGHQKAVRTAFAGR
+506 KAVMFLIDEEVNNKVGFA
-520 YRIRLPAGQCIQL
+520 A
-533 LRRRCKLVQRPVPPR
+533 
-548 IVECVSGRR
+548 S
-557 RRILPQLWA
+557 
-566 HHGERRTAG
+566 
-575 YFVYRRQVRSVSV
+575 
-588 PDLPGHR
+588 
-595 CYD
+595 

>member
-55 AGFRDELVRLIGQAS
+55 TGFRDELVRLIGQAS

-327 LKKSYEDFYNLKINS
+327 LKKSYEEFYNLKINS

-349 DLCDKYLPNNYNPD
+349 DLCDKYLPNSYNPD
-363 KSIEI
+363 KSIDI

-409 RVRAVLSD
+409 KVRAVLSD

-426 VVKMFKCTDKSKYMV
+426 VVKMFKCRDKSKYMV

-446 DKRHAPFDIGKCL
+446 DKRRAPFDIGKCL
-459 GVNVIDIDCALPIL
+459 GVNVIDIDCALYNDEYSL
-473 QPGALIA
+473 
-480 NNYIRNNYLRAFT
+480 NKFVSTNYLYNKISENPFSLVVFDNYNKRGR
-493 ASVLPVSV
+493 VLDNIIRMMKDKGYIENSMNER
-501 LPAAV
+501 LYLD
-506 SGHQKAVRTAFAGR
+506 KAVMFLIDEEVNNKVGFA
-520 YRIRLPAGQCIQL
+520 A
-533 LRRRCKLVQRPVPPR
+533 
-548 IVECVSGRR
+548 S
-557 RRILPQLWA
+557 
-566 HHGERRTAG
+566 
-575 YFVYRRQVRSVSV
+575 
-588 PDLPGHR
+588 
-595 CYD
+595 